1 MRSEAGFLLVFASLG
16 SLLLVLY
23 FTVIIKLLPEPEHP
37 FLQLARKDDFYCILI
52 PVTVPVFVLAVYFN
66 WFSINLY
73 KSS

>member
-1 MRSEAGFLLVFASLG
+1 MRSEAGYLLVFASFS
-16 SLLLVLY
+16 SLFLVFY
-23 FTVIIKLLPEPEHP
+23 FTILIKILPEPEHP
-37 FLQLARKDDFYCILI
+37 FLQFARNDSHYSLLI